1 MNTYGEQLISQVILM
16 KYYQLFNYYNTFHLR
31 CLIPVYL
38 LLFSKYQDKCRTNP
52 CFFTHLSKYI
62 YGYKYTWLHL
72 VDLLLPIVTL
82 TENCCYSV
90 CKHDNFPYCKQIE
103 AVSKV
108 WFVFQ
113 TRMEMFNMSDFL
125 SKFLISTH
133 LTMYTKLKDQNKIG
147 LVKLISEEEKKTGN
161 VSIYTLRTI
170 DSTRKHIQYQ
180 IIGIS

>member
-1 MNTYGEQLISQVILM
+1 MITT
-16 KYYQLFNYYNTFHLR
+16 LFIFAA
-31 CLIPVYL
+31 LIPVYL
-38 LLFSKYQDKCRTNP
+38 LLFSKYQDNCRTNP
-52 CFFTHLSKYI
+52 CSFTHLSKYI
-62 YGYKYTWLHL
+62 YGYKYTWLH
-72 VDLLLPIVTL
+72 LPIVTL

-133 LTMYTKLKDQNKIG
+133 LTMYTKLKDQNNIV
-147 LVKLISEEEKKTGN
+147 LVKLISEEKDWKC
-161 VSIYTLRTI
+161 IYLHVTN
-170 DSTRKHIQYQ
+170 D
-180 IIGIS
+180 